1 MGKCPECSGGDEF
14 REGRWEI
21 FWVRALRLGGGEGEG
36 DEETEEEPSEER
48 SEGNKRVEA
57 NQTWV

>member
-1 MGKCPECSGGDEF
+1 M
-14 REGRWEI
+14 
-21 FWVRALRLGGGEGEG
+21 RALRLGGGEGEG

>member
-1 MGKCPECSGGDEF
+1 M
-14 REGRWEI
+14 R
-21 FWVRALRLGGGEGEG
+21 VLRLGGGEGEG